1 MMSLIVLV
9 ILLPLPS
16 FQLQEYGNIRNDEKY
31 NKSFKFISNATT
43 SDIRNKSY
51 LFQRY
56 SYTSVWQQNNKTKT
70 FSKQDFKAK
79 GQYNRSNTFPL
90 FRETSNQTRN
100 DDIFISV
107 RTTEKFH
114 QSRLQVI
121 LNTWYNLAPEKVRL
135 FYNTYFYKTKY
146 PSRALLKFSLPHT

>member
-1 MMSLIVLV
+1 MMFVIVLV
-9 ILLPLPS
+9 IFLPLSS
-16 FQLQEYGNIRNDEKY
+16 FQSQKYGNITHDGKY
-31 NKSFKFISNATT
+31 NNSFKFISNAAT
-43 SDIRNKSY
+43 SDTGLLIQNKSH

-56 SYTSVWQQNNKTKT
+56 SDTTVWELNNKPTT
-70 FSKQDFKAK
+70 VSKQNFKPN
-79 GQYNRSNTFPL
+79 GQYNRSNKLPRH
-90 FRETSNQTRN
+90 REIGNHARN

-135 FYNTYFYKTKY
+135 CYLFT
-146 PSRALLKFSLPHT
+146 